1 LDLSALDDALQGEPK
16 YRHKQAMDAVFKNH
30 VSSWDQASNLPRG
43 MIQRLADMVPLDIE
57 AQVLESADGRTTK
70 ALLKAVEGSEVETV
84 LMRHGGRNT
93 VCVSTQVGCPIRCG
107 FCVTGSLGYDR
118 NLSRDEIL
126 AQVLLFSR
134 TLAADNER
142 VSNVV
147 FMGMGEPLLNYE
159 AVLEAV
165 RFLNRDDAFGI
176 GIRRISISTI
186 GLTEGIHR
194 LAREELGL
202 NLAVSLHA
210 PHDGLRQQLI
220 PVAASNPLVDLLAAC
235 EHYFN
240 ATGRKIMY
248 EYTLIDGINDSTSL
262 AADLAAL
269 LRGRNCVVNLIRCN
283 PGVPGFEPSSG
294 EVVQQFKDALESK
307 GINVTQRW
315 NYGSDISAACGQLRA
330 SRDEP

>member
-1 LDLSALDDALQGEPK
+1 MNLSAVDQILDGQPE
-16 YRHKQAMDAVFKNH
+16 YRLAQVMDAVFKNH
-30 VSSWDQASNLPRG
+30 IIDWDQASNLPKG
-43 MIQRLADMVPLDIE
+43 MIQRLADTVPLDID

-70 ALLKAVEGSEVETV
+70 ALVKAVDGSKVETV
-84 LMRHGGRNT
+84 LMRHKDRNT
-93 VCVSTQVGCPIRCG
+93 VCVSTQVGCPVRCG

-126 AQVLLFSR
+126 TQVLLFSR
-134 TLAADNER
+134 SLAADNER

-165 RFLNRDDAFGI
+165 RFLNRDDTFGI

-186 GLTEGIHR
+186 GLIEGIHR
-194 LAREELGL
+194 LAREELGF

-210 PHDGLRQQLI
+210 PHDGLRQKLI
-220 PVAASNPLVDLLAAC
+220 PVAESNPLADLFAAC

-294 EVVQQFKDALESK
+294 EVVQQFKDVLDSK

-315 NYGSDISAACGQLRA
+315 NYGSDISAACGQLKA
-330 SRDEP
+330 SRDEV